1 MIGVISDVRTYS
13 YLQQHAYQ
21 SGFYQLRSLHK
32 DLGLVL

>member
-1 MIGVISDVRTYS
+1 MIGVISDVRT